1 MPRRPSAKRYAL
13 ALYQLA
19 LERGSVES
27 WHADL
32 QVVDEA
38 MQEREFAA
46 FLEMPK
52 ILLSQKM
59 SVIREGL
66 PGIDPMVQNL
76 MGVLISRDM
85 ASALPSV
92 REEYGKLVD
101 EQEGRERAV
110 VRSAV
115 PLEAGQIDRLAG
127 YLGELV
133 GKEVEVTTAVDP
145 ALLGG
150 LVARVGDRLIDGSVR
165 TRLQDMRKSLA
176 ETGY

>member
-1 MPRRPSAKRYAL
+1 MPRRPSSKRYAL

-27 WHADL
+27 WQADL
-32 QVVDEA
+32 QAVDEA

-46 FLEMPK
+46 FLDMPK
-52 ILLSQKM
+52 IRLEQKM

-66 PGIDPMVQNL
+66 PGVDTMIHNL

-85 ASALPSV
+85 AGALPSV
-92 REEYGKLVD
+92 REEYGRLVD
-101 EQEGRERAV
+101 RQEGRERALV
-110 VRSAV
+110 TSAT
-115 PLEAGQIDRLAG
+115 PLEAGQVDRLAA

-133 GKEVEVTTAVDP
+133 GKDVEVATAIDP
-145 ALLGG
+145 SILGG

-165 TRLQDMRKSLA
+165 TRLQDLRRSLA
-176 ETGY
+176 ETAY

>member
-19 LERGSVES
+19 LERDSVES
-27 WHADL
+27 WQADL
-32 QVVDEA
+32 QAVDEA
-38 MQEREFAA
+38 LQEREFAA

-66 PGIDPMVQNL
+66 PGVDPIVHNL
-76 MGVLISRDM
+76 MGVLISRGM
-85 ASALPSV
+85 ASTLPSV
-92 REEYGKLVD
+92 RVEYGKLVD
-101 EQEGRERAV
+101 QQEGRERALV
-110 VRSAV
+110 KSAV
-115 PLEAGQIDRLAG
+115 PLEAGQIDRLAV
-127 YLGELV
+127 YLGQLV

-145 ALLGG
+145 TILGG

-165 TRLQDMRKSLA
+165 TRLQDMRRSLA